1 MTEFVITKRGDIEIG
16 YFPALEQYGV
26 VHGFTLRHH
35 GQSDIVKGTLNMA
48 LHVGDDRQKVLANRA
63 KVAKALGYRP
73 EKATTCAQVH
83 GNRVVVVT
91 PALVGRG
98 ALDYADTIQDT
109 DGLVTEEANVP
120 LMLFYA
126 DCVPVMLVDTKS
138 TAFALVHAG
147 WRGAVSKIGA
157 IALQTMEQNFGT
169 RPGNVMA
176 AIGPSIGPCC
186 YEVDENVLKKAPDF
200 KECFAPTGPGHW
212 HLNLWQVN
220 RLQLE
225 RAGVPSDHILDSSY
239 CTKDHVE
246 QYFSYR
252 AEQGKTGRM
261 AAVIYR
267 K

>member
-1 MTEFVITKRGDIEIG
+1 MTNFVITTRGDIEIG
-16 YFPALEQYGV
+16 YFPVLEQYGV

-48 LHVGDDRQKVLANRA
+48 LHVGDDPQKVLANRA
-63 KVAKALGYRP
+63 KVAQALGYEPGRV
-73 EKATTCAQVH
+73 TTCAQVH
-83 GNRVVVVT
+83 GNKVVEVT
-91 PALVGRG
+91 PELVGRG
-98 ALDYADTIQDT
+98 AFDYGNTIQGT
-109 DGLVTEEANVP
+109 DGLITKEKQVP
-120 LMLFYA
+120 LMLFFA

-138 TAFALVHAG
+138 SAFALAHAG
-147 WRGAVSKIGA
+147 WRGAVTSIGA
-157 IALQTMEQNFGT
+157 VALKAMEQKFGT
-169 RPGNVMA
+169 KACNVIA

-186 YEVDENVLKKAPDF
+186 YEVDDTVLNKAENY
-200 KECFAPTGPGHW
+200 KECFTPTGPHHW

-225 RAGVPSDHILDSSY
+225 RMGVPSEQILDSSY
-239 CTKDHVE
+239 CTHDHVE

-252 AEQGKTGRM
+252 AEQGKTGRL